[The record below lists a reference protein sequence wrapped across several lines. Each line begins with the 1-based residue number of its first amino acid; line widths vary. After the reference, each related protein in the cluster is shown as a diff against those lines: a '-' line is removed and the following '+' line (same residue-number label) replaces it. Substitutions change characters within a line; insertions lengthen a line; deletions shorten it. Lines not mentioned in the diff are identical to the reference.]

1 MTMVEQSNPPL
12 DIDRGLDW
20 LAVSVRRR
28 APLDAAL
35 LLEDEAPESILCARS
50 FISGILPAGH

>member
-1 MTMVEQSNPPL
+1 MVEQSNPPL